1 MHTKKQVFYVPVFF
15 VKDPK
20 FRKNHKNRYV
30 LIKENKIGM
39 PFNIVVASPSSNVPL
54 GKVQD

>member
-20 FRKNHKNRYV
+20 FRKN
-30 LIKENKIGM
+30 L
-39 PFNIVVASPSSNVPL
+39 FIVYSAFFYAIVFQLFPYAIDCTF
-54 GKVQD
+54 GKFYSVGEIH